1 MLKFQDLAGKMLKNQ
16 DLTIK
21 IIITCPCSLQKW
33 ITHQTGGPAQY
44 VTLYIFALYCSDAKQ
59 WTVIK
64 VHTGNS
70 PMSILVPMQLQGFD
84 LTGSQAQAL

>member
-1 MLKFQDLAGKMLKNQ
+1 MDNSPNWWS
-16 DLTIK
+16 
-21 IIITCPCSLQKW
+21 CPICN
-33 ITHQTGGPAQY
+33 PVY
-44 VTLYIFALYCSDAKQ
+44 FALYCSDAKQ

-70 PMSILVPMQLQGFD
+70 PMSTLVPMQLQGFD